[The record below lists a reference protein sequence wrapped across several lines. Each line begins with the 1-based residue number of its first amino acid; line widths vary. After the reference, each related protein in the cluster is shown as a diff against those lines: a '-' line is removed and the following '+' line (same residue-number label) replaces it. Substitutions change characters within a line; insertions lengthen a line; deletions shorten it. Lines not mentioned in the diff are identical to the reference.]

1 MSCSLITS
9 SRKTGKMKRFQA
21 ATTSRLLSG
30 ARPHQLFRYHGSC
43 HGHSH
48 GHHGH
53 SHGRAGVTED
63 LLNEEMRAECRKVTV
78 VGGVSNISM
87 AVVKIYL
94 GNAGGSYALL
104 ADGVHAL
111 VDFASDV
118 VSYTSVA
125 LTSLSIARCRFP
137 FGLGRIE
144 TTGAMI
150 VSGILL
156 FGGGG
161 LMWVSAKR
169 IYRTVSGSL
178 SEVVDEDVHAHNGD
192 CHGHSHGDDHGHSH
206 FEVMRTVDGHRMI
219 LWEMVAVSVACL
231 LVKEWLFRWTRKV
244 GERAGSRVVVA
255 NAYHHRADAW
265 SSGVALLGVAGHL
278 VGFPWLDAVAGLV
291 VSLSITKIGWELM
304 CSSVLEFFDFQYVH
318 ETSRLR
324 EAVQPVMSTLNPPV
338 VNVFSAR
345 HGSSYILHCTFV
357 VSPLTTGHQLQK
369 SVRDLT
375 AAASTAIKVSETF
388 SKFVHVPD
396 EGDLRNLSQAEA
408 LAGESRV
415 AQFLEAAREIE
426 KFHGIVINSL
436 THSDVVCELQ
446 VSSCAAHSGAS
457 DCVNDLITLGVV
469 LGLKINVSIV

>member
-1 MSCSLITS
+1 
-9 SRKTGKMKRFQA
+9 MKRFRA
-21 ATTSRLLSG
+21 ATLWG
-30 ARPHQLFRYHGSC
+30 YGRPHQHFRYHGNC

-48 GHHGH
+48 GNHGH
-53 SHGRAGVTED
+53 SHGRAVTDD
-63 LLNEEMRAECRKVTV
+63 LVREEMRAECRRVTV

-94 GNAGGSYALL
+94 GNVGGSYALL

-118 VSYTSVA
+118 VSYASVA
-125 LTSLSIARCRFP
+125 LTSLPIARCRFP
-137 FGLGRIE
+137 FGLGRVE
-144 TTGAMI
+144 TTGAMV

-169 IYRTVSGSL
+169 IYNSL
-178 SEVVDEDVHAHNGD
+178 AGNSKTNNDD
-192 CHGHSHGDDHGHSH
+192 HGHSHDNEHGHAHGDDHGHSH
-206 FEVMRTVDGHRMI
+206 FEVMRTVDGSKTI
-219 LWEMVAVSVACL
+219 LWEMVAVSVVCL
-231 LVKEWLFRWTRKV
+231 LVKEWLFRWTKKV

-265 SSGVALLGVAGHL
+265 SSGVALIGVGGHL

-291 VSLSITKIGWELM
+291 VSFSITKIGWELL

-318 ETSRLR
+318 ETSKLR

-345 HGSSYILHCTFV
+345 HGSSYILHATFV
-357 VSPLTTGHQLQK
+357 VAPKTTGAQLQK

-375 AAASTAIKVSETF
+375 SAASTAIKVSETF

-396 EGDLRNLSQAEA
+396 ENDLQNLSQAEA
-408 LAGESRV
+408 VSGESRA

-426 KFHGIVINSL
+426 KFHGIIIKSL
-436 THSDVVCELQ
+436 THSGLICELQ

-457 DCVNDLITLGVV
+457 DCINDLITLGTV
-469 LGLKINVSIV
+469 LGLKVNVSIV